1 MGTYLDSH
9 RQVGD
14 GALLEVERLKGIFQI
29 RQVQLEDADRMFA
42 KVSMEV
48 SALSRSFAAIEKL
61 DGR

>member
-1 MGTYLDSH
+1 
-9 RQVGD
+9 
-14 GALLEVERLKGIFQI
+14 LLEVERLRGIFQI

-42 KVSMEV
+42 EVSMQV